1 MRLAVKG
8 RWAVLAAL
16 FICAAHAQVEER
28 VKTCVA
34 CHGADGNSVTAGV
47 PSIAAQPKIF
57 VENYLVMS
65 REGIRGMAD
74 MQKLLKGVP
83 DPEIVAMAKYYAS
96 LPARPE
102 AGSLDRE
109 LFRRGRA
116 IATRNRCANCHDKTF
131 RGREQMPRLAGQRED
146 FLAEAMLAYRQ
157 NRRAGGDT
165 QMAAQLYGIPEADF
179 KALAHYFSRL
189 K

>member
-1 MRLAVKG
+1 M
-8 RWAVLAAL
+8 LAAL
-16 FICAAHAQVEER
+16 FISAAHAQVEDR
-28 VKTCVA
+28 VKACVA

-65 REGIRGMAD
+65 REGIRGPQV
-74 MQKLLKGVP
+74 MQALLKGVP
-83 DPEIVAMAKYYAS
+83 DQELVALASHYSALKAEAATDSIDRKLFQKGKEIAH
-96 LPARPE
+96 
-102 AGSLDRE
+102 
-109 LFRRGRA
+109 
-116 IATRNRCANCHDKTF
+116 RNRCANCHEKSF

-157 NRRAGGDT
+157 NRRPGGDT